1 MFDFIRRKFSGGDA
15 ESGLPEGKGIAQPL
29 PGGGVIL
36 NLEKCWWAVET
47 GGGGRLVV
55 PSAAGHEVFS
65 EDDHLKAIRATFLR
79 LGNESHEHRA
89 LQYALEHQTPLV
101 LLFPSKPRVRG
112 EVLQMLEEHLKRRFK
127 VESTDFDLFKIYT
140 GPVRPGGEK
149 FCRKFRGKR
158 GEQVA
163 LNLSG
168 EGLRYLHYDPDVKDV
183 VIDALDGDWPVSP
196 MSETL
201 VELAERRI
209 RGMDP
214 AYFRR
219 LRDGI
224 ESGLLLVYLPEE
236 KSFRLPIFG
245 TVGRLLERAPGGAID
260 LDAPGV
266 VRVYRTRQALEQD

>member
-1 MFDFIRRKFSGGDA
+1 MFEFIRRKFTGDGA
-15 ESGLPEGKGIAQPL
+15 DSQASDGNGIVQMV
-29 PGGGVIL
+29 PGGVVVM
-36 NLEKCWWAVET
+36 NLEKCWWVVET
-47 GGGGRLVV
+47 GGGGRQIL
-55 PSAAGHEVFS
+55 PSASGHEVFS
-65 EDDHLKAIRATFLR
+65 EEDHLKGIRAVFLR
-79 LGNESHEHRA
+79 MGQESQEQRA
-89 LQYALEHQTPLV
+89 LQHALDSQTPLV
-101 LLFPSKPRVRG
+101 IIFPSKPRVRG
-112 EVLQMLEEHLKRRFK
+112 EVLQLLEEYLKRRLK
-127 VESTDFDLFKIYT
+127 VESTDFELFKLYT

-183 VIDALDGDWPVSP
+183 VLDALDSDWPVSP

-219 LRDGI
+219 MRDGI
-224 ESGLLLVYLPEE
+224 AAGLLLVYLPEE
-236 KSFRLPIFG
+236 RAQRLPIFG
-245 TVGRLLERAPGGAID
+245 TAGRLLDRAPGGGID
-260 LDAPGV
+260 LDGPGV
-266 VRVYRTRQALEQD
+266 LRLHRTRPGLEQ